1 MLVLPS
7 ACTLTAT
14 ILTRT
19 RSLEM
24 LRSVLC
30 ESFVQEILYDCLAL
44 LVIVNI
50 LLHVKCRGSPLLGDH
65 LAVSR
70 SVEREV
76 QSVLSLSLSLY
87 PVSFEHVFL
96 N

>member
-1 MLVLPS
+1 
-7 ACTLTAT
+7 
-14 ILTRT
+14 
-19 RSLEM
+19 M

-50 LLHVKCRGSPLLGDH
+50 LLHVKCRGSPLLGGH

-76 QSVLSLSLSLY
+76 QSVLSLSLSLTLY
-87 PVSFEHVFL
+87 PVSFEHEFRL
-96 N
+96 LYSY